1 MATDRIIR
9 WRFLLEEYGAT
20 FEHVPG
26 TKNIVADALSRLD
39 ADFETVM
46 EPHLTKSEM
55 AHLFLIQ
62 GETKETD
69 FPLSPALIAKYQ
81 RKHKTLKNKIQQGLS
96 NNYNK

>member
-1 MATDRIIR
+1 L
-9 WRFLLEEYGAT
+9 LLEEYGAT

-39 ADFETVM
+39 ADFDNRHGTALDKIRNGT
-46 EPHLTKSEM
+46 P
-55 AHLFLIQ
+55 LFSYRVKP
-62 GETKETD
+62 KETD

-96 NNYNK
+96 NNYNTMKLKG

>member
-39 ADFETVM
+39 ADFDNRHGTALDKIRNGT
-46 EPHLTKSEM
+46 PLFSYRGNQKKRISPKSC
-55 AHLFLIQ
+55 I
-62 GETKETD
+62 
-69 FPLSPALIAKYQ
+69 
-81 RKHKTLKNKIQQGLS
+81 NCKIPTQAQ
-96 NNYNK
+96 NP